1 MFCSKCGIELPE
13 NAKFCGKCGGEAVS
27 SVSSDE
33 TQLLVNDD
41 KTVLIKHGNEM
52 VQGSDDK
59 TVLLNQG
66 NEMVQSADDK
76 TVLLSQDNETVLNS
90 NDKTVM
96 LNQDDK
102 TVLLTQN
109 QPHQSLEGS
118 DKVFG
123 TYKILGIIGKGGGGI
138 VYKAVHTRLQKEVVI
153 KQIKNPSGELNRN
166 ETDLLKGIKHSY
178 LPQVLDF
185 IEQGGEAYTVM
196 DYISGSDIDKLVK
209 NGRKFHS
216 GEIIKIAKQLCEA
229 VSYLHGLNP
238 PVIHSD
244 IKPANVMLSDSGDIC
259 LIDFNVSLV
268 FNKNAS
274 VIGGTRGYAAPEQ
287 LGIPVSDINDSN
299 NDTLTIG
306 KITPAVNERS
316 DVYSIGS
323 FLYFMITGETPNA
336 RYRFKPI
343 SDFNVKVPD
352 GLALVVAKAMDLN
365 PAKRFKSAA
374 EMLTA
379 IKNIGKLDRRYK
391 ALRVRRI
398 VVTALSVVAMGGFVL
413 LAGNGKR
420 VLAEEHEEKY
430 QGYVLEIKD
439 NISEKN
445 YDKAEEVI
453 KTAAAFEPTR
463 IEPYYNQA
471 VVYYL
476 QKDWEK
482 CAAYPDSVINSEIVE
497 NPQNSNNVYAEMYEM
512 SGESAFELEQYKNAV
527 EMFRKAL
534 DYSDKMVECYRD
546 LTIAYARL
554 GEIDKAEKSLA
565 AAKERGISNDK
576 LELMQGEIS
585 AAKGDVNSAFKSFIN
600 AIELTED
607 DYIRFR
613 AILVCDKTMLSG
625 NSKENANKMIALLKE
640 QSVKISPEYAGI
652 VKEMLANEYA
662 VAEDYQ
668 NAADVYGELLEQGN
682 LNYTLEKNYFN
693 ILYAKLRNYDKSVEL
708 LRKMQLQ
715 NPEDYWVEMNLAYVY
730 ISIENAKEQTL
741 RDYSAVSESYK
752 KAEELYAV
760 FVKNGKSDPNMD
772 NLRAAVNELKNYGWI
787 KEN

>member
-1 MFCSKCGIELPE
+1 MLCSKCGMEVPE
-13 NAKFCGKCGGEAVS
+13 NAEFCGNCGGKAVS
-27 SVSSDE
+27 SCSFDE
-33 TQLLVNDD
+33 TQLLANDD
-41 KTVLIKHGNEM
+41 KTVLLDN
-52 VQGSDDK
+52 DK
-59 TVLLNQG
+59 TVLLNQD
-66 NEMVQSADDK
+66 E
-76 TVLLSQDNETVLNS
+76 E
-90 NDKTVM
+90 
-96 LNQDDK
+96 

-109 QPHQSLEGS
+109 EPQQSLEMS

-153 KQIKNPSGELNRN
+153 KQIKNPNGELNRN

-185 IEQGGEAYTVM
+185 IEDNGEAYTVI

-229 VSYLHGLNP
+229 VSFLHGLNP

-244 IKPANVMLSDSGDIC
+244 IKPANVMLSESGDIC

-287 LGIPVSDINDSN
+287 LGIPVSDINN
-299 NDTLTIG
+299 ANVGPLTIC
-306 KITPAVNERS
+306 KTTPAVNERS
-316 DVYSIGS
+316 DVYSIGA
-323 FLYFMITGETPNA
+323 FLYFMITGETPDANYHSKPILSFNA
-336 RYRFKPI
+336 R
-343 SDFNVKVPD
+343 VPD
-352 GLALVVAKAMDLN
+352 GLVQVVSKAMDLN
-365 PAKRFKSAA
+365 PAKRYKSAA

-391 ALRVRRI
+391 ALKVRRI
-398 VVTALSVVAMGGFVL
+398 AVTALAVAAMGGFIL
-413 LAGNGKR
+413 LAGSGKR

-439 NISEKN
+439 SISDKN
-445 YDKAEEVI
+445 FDKAEEII
-453 KTAAAFEPTR
+453 KTASAFEPTR

-471 VVYYL
+471 VVFYL

-482 CAAYPDSVINSEIVE
+482 CAAYPDSVMNSEIAE
-497 NPQNSNNVYAEMYEM
+497 NPQNSSNVYAEMYEM
-512 SGESAFELEQYKNAV
+512 SAESAFELEQYENAV
-527 EMFRKAL
+527 EMFKKAL
-534 DYSDKMVECYRD
+534 GYSDKMVECYRD

-554 GEIDKAEKSLA
+554 GEIDKAESSLN
-565 AAKERGISNDK
+565 AAKEHGISNDK

-585 AAKGDVNSAFKSFIN
+585 AAKGDVNSAFTSFLN

-613 AILVCDKTMLSG
+613 AILVCDKIMLSG
-625 NSKENANKMIALLKE
+625 NSKDNADKMIALLKE
-640 QSVKISPEYAGI
+640 QISKISPEYAGI
-652 VKEMLANEYA
+652 VKEMLANDY
-662 VAEDYQ
+662 VIAEDFQ
-668 NAADVYGELLEQGN
+668 KAADVYGDLFEQGN
-682 LNYTLEKNYFN
+682 LNYSLQKNYFN
-693 ILYAKLRNYDKSVEL
+693 ILYSKLRDYGKCAEL
-708 LRKMQLQ
+708 LKKMRAE
-715 NPEDYWVEMNLAYVY
+715 NPEDYWVEMNSAYVY
-730 ISIENAKEQTL
+730 ISIENAKEQSR
-741 RDYSAVSESYK
+741 RDYSAAAESYK

-787 KEN
+787 KES

>member
-13 NAKFCGKCGGEAVS
+13 NTKFCGKCGGEAVYS
-27 SVSSDE
+27 GSTDE
-33 TQLLVNDD
+33 TQLLKNDE
-41 KTVLIKHGNEM
+41 KTVLLDNDETVLINQGNET
-52 VQGSDDK
+52 VLNSNDETVLINQDDK
-59 TVLLNQG
+59 TVLLNQ
-66 NEMVQSADDK
+66 NEPPQS
-76 TVLLSQDNETVLNS
+76 LNS
-90 NDKTVM
+90 
-96 LNQDDK
+96 
-102 TVLLTQN
+102 
-109 QPHQSLEGS
+109 S

-123 TYKILGIIGKGGGGI
+123 TYKILGVIGKGGGGI
-138 VYKAVHTRLQKEVVI
+138 VYKAVHTRLQKEVVV

-185 IEQGGEAYTVM
+185 IEENGEAYTVM

-287 LGIPVSDINDSN
+287 LGIPVSDINNASIG
-299 NDTLTIG
+299 TLTIG
-306 KITPAVNERS
+306 KITPVVNERS
-316 DVYSIGS
+316 DVYSIGA
-323 FLYFMITGETPNA
+323 FLYFMITGETPDAN
-336 RYRFKPI
+336 YRFKPI
-343 SDFNVKVPD
+343 SSYNSRVPD
-352 GLALVVAKAMDLN
+352 GLVQVVAKAMDLN
-365 PAKRFKSAA
+365 PAKRYKSAA

-398 VVTALSVVAMGGFVL
+398 VITALAVAAMGGFIL
-413 LAGNGKR
+413 LAGSGKR

-439 NISEKN
+439 NISDKN
-445 YDKAEEVI
+445 FEKAEEII

-482 CAAYPDSVINSEIVE
+482 CAAYPDSVMNSEIAE
-497 NPQNSNNVYAEMYEM
+497 NPQNSSNIYAQMYEM
-512 SGESAFELEQYKNAV
+512 SAESAFELEQYENAV

-534 DYSDKMVECYRD
+534 GYSDKMVECYRD

-554 GEIDKAEKSLA
+554 GEIDKAESSLNA
-565 AAKERGISNDK
+565 AVERGISSDK

-585 AAKGDVNSAFKSFIN
+585 AAKGDVNSAFTSFLN
-600 AIELTED
+600 AINLTED

-613 AILVCDKTMLSG
+613 AILVCDKIMLSD
-625 NSKENANKMIALLKE
+625 NSKENARKMIALLKE
-640 QSVKISPEYAGI
+640 QIGKISPEYAGI
-652 VKEMLANEYA
+652 VKEILANDY
-662 VAEDYQ
+662 VIAEEFQ
-668 NAADVYGELLEQGN
+668 KAADVYGELLEQGN
-682 LNYTLEKNYFN
+682 LNYSLQKNYFN
-693 ILYAKLRNYDKSVEL
+693 ILYSKLRDYEKCVDL
-708 LRKMQLQ
+708 LKKMGAE

-730 ISIENAKEQTL
+730 ISIENAKEQSK
-741 RDYSAVSESYK
+741 RDYSAAAESYK
-752 KAEELYAV
+752 KSEELYAV

-772 NLRAAVNELKNYGWI
+772 NLRAAVNELENYGWI
-787 KEN
+787 KES

>member
-13 NAKFCGKCGGEAVS
+13 NAKFCGKCGGKAVS
-27 SVSSDE
+27 SCSSDE
-33 TQLLVNDD
+33 TQLLVN
-41 KTVLIKHGNEM
+41 
-52 VQGSDDK
+52 DDK

-66 NEMVQSADDK
+66 NEMVQSANDKTVLLNQVNEIVQDVDDK
-76 TVLLSQDNETVLNS
+76 TVLLNQGNDMVQIVD
-90 NDKTVM
+90 DKTVL

-109 QPHQSLEGS
+109 QSQQSLEMS

-138 VYKAVHTRLQKEVVI
+138 VYKAVHTRLQKEVVV
-153 KQIKNPSGELNRN
+153 KQIKNPNGGLNRN
-166 ETDLLKGIKHSY
+166 ETDLLKEIKHSY

-185 IEQGGEAYTVM
+185 IEENGEAYTVM

-244 IKPANVMLSDSGDIC
+244 IKPANVMLSDNGDIC

-287 LGIPVSDINDSN
+287 LGIPVSDINN
-299 NDTLTIG
+299 VNIGTLTIG
-306 KITPAVNERS
+306 KITPVVNERS
-316 DVYSIGS
+316 DVYSIGA
-323 FLYFMITGETPNA
+323 FLYFMITGETPDANYRCKPLSSFNA
-336 RYRFKPI
+336 R
-343 SDFNVKVPD
+343 VPD
-352 GLALVVAKAMDLN
+352 GLVQVVAKAMDLN
-365 PAKRFKSAA
+365 PAKRYKSAA

-398 VVTALSVVAMGGFVL
+398 VVTTLAVAAMGGFIL

-439 NISEKN
+439 NISDKN
-445 YDKAEEVI
+445 FDKAEEII
-453 KTAAAFEPTR
+453 KTASTFEPTR

-471 VVYYL
+471 VIYYL

-482 CAAYPDSVINSEIVE
+482 CADYPDSVINSEIVE
-497 NPQNSNNVYAEMYEM
+497 NPQNSSNVYADMYEM
-512 SGESAFELEQYKNAV
+512 SAESAFELEQYESAV
-527 EMFRKAL
+527 EMFKKAL
-534 DYSDKMVECYRD
+534 GYSDKKVECYRD

-554 GEIDKAEKSLA
+554 GEIDKAESSLND
-565 AAKERGISNDK
+565 AKERGISSDK

-585 AAKGDVNSAFKSFIN
+585 AAKGDVNSAFASFLK

-607 DYIRFR
+607 DYICFR
-613 AILVCDKTMLSG
+613 AILVCDKMMLSD
-625 NSKENANKMIALLKE
+625 NSKENAGKMITLLEE
-640 QSVKISPEYAGI
+640 QIGKISNEYAEI
-652 VKEMLANEYA
+652 VKEMLANDY
-662 VAEDYQ
+662 VIAEDFQ

-682 LNYTLEKNYFN
+682 LNYSLQKNYFN
-693 ILYAKLRNYDKSVEL
+693 ILYSKLRDYGKCVDL
-708 LRKMQLQ
+708 LKKMSAE
-715 NPEDYWVEMNLAYVY
+715 NSEDYWVEMNLAYVY
-730 ISIENAKEQTL
+730 ISIENAKEQSK
-741 RDYSAVSESYK
+741 RDYSAAAESYK

>member
-13 NAKFCGKCGGEAVS
+13 NSKFCGKCGGEAL
-27 SVSSDE
+27 SSDVSDK
-33 TQLLVNDD
+33 TLLLVNDD
-41 KTVLIKHGNEM
+41 KTELLFNDKTELLDDNKTVLLNEAN
-52 VQGSDDK
+52 QTAAQADDK
-59 TVLLNQG
+59 TVLLNEVNQTAA
-66 NEMVQSADDK
+66 QADDK
-76 TVLLSQDNETVLNS
+76 TVL
-90 NDKTVM
+90 

-109 QPHQSLEGS
+109 EPRQPLEAS

-123 TYKILGIIGKGGGGI
+123 TYKILGVIGKGGGGI
-138 VYKAVHTRLQKEVVI
+138 VYKAVHTRLQKEVVV
-153 KQIKNPSGELNRN
+153 KQIKNPNGGLSRN

-185 IEQGGEAYTVM
+185 IEENGEAYTVM

-216 GEIIKIAKQLCEA
+216 GEIIKISKQLCEA

-287 LGIPVSDINDSN
+287 LGIPVSDINN
-299 NDTLTIG
+299 ANIGALTIG
-306 KITPAVNERS
+306 KITPVVNERS
-316 DVYSIGS
+316 DVYSIGA
-323 FLYFMITGETPNA
+323 FLYFMITGEAPDEN
-336 RYRFKPI
+336 YRCKPI
-343 SDFNVKVPD
+343 SSFNARVPD
-352 GLALVVAKAMDLN
+352 GLVRVVAKAMDLN
-365 PAKRFKSAA
+365 PAKRYKSAG
-374 EMLTA
+374 EMHTA

-391 ALRVRRI
+391 ALKARRI
-398 VVTALSVVAMGGFVL
+398 AVTALACAAMGGFIL

-430 QGYVLEIKD
+430 QSYVLEIKD
-439 NISEKN
+439 NISNKN
-445 YDKAEEVI
+445 FNKAEEII

-471 VVYYL
+471 MVFYL

-482 CAAYPDSVINSEIVE
+482 CAAYTDAVINAEITE
-497 NPQNSNNVYAEMYEM
+497 NPLNSGDVYAKMYEM
-512 SGESAFELEQYKNAV
+512 SAESAFELEQYESAV
-527 EMFRKAL
+527 EMFKKAL
-534 DYSDKMVECYRD
+534 EYSDKMVECYRD
-546 LTIAYARL
+546 LTIAYARS
-554 GEIDKAEKSLA
+554 GEIEKAESSLN

-585 AAKGDVNSAFKSFIN
+585 AAKGEVDSAFASFIN
-600 AIELTED
+600 AIDLTED

-613 AILVCDKTMLSG
+613 AILVCDKIMLSD
-625 NSKENANKMIALLKE
+625 NSKENAGKMIALLKE
-640 QSVKISPEYAGI
+640 QIGKISPEYVGI
-652 VKEMLANEYA
+652 VKEMLANDYA

-668 NAADVYGELLEQGN
+668 KAADVYGELLEQGN
-682 LNYTLEKNYFN
+682 LNYSLQKNYFN
-693 ILYAKLRNYDKSVEL
+693 ILYSKLRDYRKSEEL
-708 LRKMQLQ
+708 LKKMRAE

-730 ISIENAKEQTL
+730 ISIENAKEQTR
-741 RDYSAVSESYK
+741 RDYSAAAESYK
-752 KAEELYAV
+752 RAEELYAV